1 MQQAVITRWEDLNGC
16 KVLGGCKTCNL
27 GSLGMLVW
35 VVVLD
40 WMRVWDYVFFFLVSW
55 DIVSL
60 LFCCFSFLLFSSE
73 MGKSMFC
80 TTFLSR
86 NTHVLDFNFNIVYH
100 GLIRAALSLAL
111 NIMSFQLTLAAWKDP
126 LTPGKSETY
135 IYIVL
140 TLFLFV
146 NDYHCFWC

>member
-1 MQQAVITRWEDLNGC
+1 
-16 KVLGGCKTCNL
+16 
-27 GSLGMLVW
+27 
-35 VVVLD
+35 
-40 WMRVWDYVFFFLVSW
+40 
-55 DIVSL
+55 
-60 LFCCFSFLLFSSE
+60 
-73 MGKSMFC
+73 MFC

-140 TLFLFV
+140 KLFLFV
-146 NDYHCFWC
+146 NDYHCVWC